1 MSGGSGQV
9 TPSPGSNVTQVEQEG
24 GAVKASQILGS
35 IGAASGAAGLLAPIT
50 APITVPLGIIAGLG
64 STIAGL
70 FGGRLTEG
78 EMKMLAT
85 IKGRVDQ
92 RKKMGMQ

>member
-1 MSGGSGQV
+1 MAGQV
-9 TPSPGSNVTQVEQEG
+9 TPSPTNHATTVESEG

-35 IGAASGAAGLLAPIT
+35 VAAGSGALGLLAPIT
-50 APITVPLGIIAGLG
+50 APITVPLGILAGLG

-85 IKGRVDQ
+85 IKSRVDQ
-92 RKKMGMQ
+92 RKKMGME